1 MLSLGTYFKEKP
13 VRFVGE
19 FVGERHTSQGWL
31 QVLGPGSWRNQVA
44 LEGDGKAG
52 SRQGA
57 EEHQWLS
64 GGHTSLKTSR
74 QLKGREVWAARPM
87 DSESEVAQS
96 CPTLRPRG
104 P

>member
-19 FVGERHTSQGWL
+19 FVGERHMSQGWL

-52 SRQGA
+52 SRGTA
-57 EEHQWLS
+57 EAQRGTCILEDGILTAKGK
-64 GGHTSLKTSR
+64 GGVGS
-74 QLKGREVWAARPM
+74 
-87 DSESEVAQS
+87 
-96 CPTLRPRG
+96 
-104 P
+104 